1 MSSEAVN
8 SDCDIQILILM
19 KMDDG
24 LMRRTADGQ
33 SAILEFSEGC
43 SLVLQNITEPKWIAF
58 GLPEAMSEE
67 LRNREGDISI
77 EEFRDGDD
85 VAVVVTIDGDAF
97 AYCSTPEAQKF
108 LARRPAMLFTR

>member
-1 MSSEAVN
+1 
-8 SDCDIQILILM
+8 
-19 KMDDG
+19 MDNG
-24 LMRRTADGQ
+24 LMRRTVDGK

-43 SLVLQNITEPKWIAF
+43 SLVLQNLTEPKWIAF

-67 LRNREGDISI
+67 IRNRDGDISI
-77 EEFRDGDD
+77 EEFRDGHD
-85 VAVVVTIDGDAF
+85 VAVVVTIGGDAF